1 MIEDGDFGRKMNMS
15 LHYDEK
21 GKFFTDY
28 VSKESFKAIIQ
39 TNSNRIEGNL
49 YLRSGERVSDMLN
62 RSEKFIAVTDTEV
75 FDLDGNKIYTCDFLS
90 VNLDHVVWIMPIEE
104 PSANDSKDALS

>member
-1 MIEDGDFGRKMNMS
+1 MS

-28 VSKESFKAIIQ
+28 VSKESIQAVIQ
-39 TNSNRIEGNL
+39 TTTNRIEGNL

-62 RSEKFIAVTDTEV
+62 RSEKFIAVTDSVIFGPE
-75 FDLDGNKIYTCDFLS
+75 GNELYKCDFLAI
-90 VNLDHVVWIMPIEE
+90 NLDLVVWLLPTEE
-104 PSANDSKDALS
+104 PSQDDGKEPLS

>member
-1 MIEDGDFGRKMNMS
+1 MS

-28 VSKESFKAIIQ
+28 VSKESIQAVIQ
-39 TNSNRIEGNL
+39 TTTNRIEGNL

-62 RSEKFIAVTDTEV
+62 RSEKFIALTDSVIFSPE
-75 FDLDGNKIYTCDFLS
+75 GNELYKCDFLAI
-90 VNLDHVVWIMPIEE
+90 NLDLVVWLLPTEE
-104 PSANDSKDALS
+104 PSQDDGKEPLS